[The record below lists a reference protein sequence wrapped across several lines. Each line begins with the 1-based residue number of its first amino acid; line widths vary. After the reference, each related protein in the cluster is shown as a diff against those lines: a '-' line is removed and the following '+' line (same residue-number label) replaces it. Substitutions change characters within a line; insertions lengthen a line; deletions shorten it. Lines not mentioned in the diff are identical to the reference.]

1 MIDLLIAITLGG
13 IFFLIRGFFLLV
25 YSQKWK
31 IPKQPFPRNWN
42 ELLEEHIPYYSFLS
56 AEEKYKFKQ
65 RIHIFLF
72 NVKITGIKT
81 YVTDLDKIRIAASA
95 IIPVFSFPDWEY
107 SFLEEVLLY
116 PDDFTIKIGENESP
130 KMKGLVIENNYLN
143 GKIMFSQKALEE
155 GFQNNHDKMNVGIHE
170 FVHFIDK
177 ADEQI
182 DGIPKKLLQNSAV
195 AGWIHLMHSKISEIL
210 KNESDIRT
218 YGSTRSAEFLAVT
231 SEYFFERPVI
241 MKKKHPRL
249 YAFISTIYKQN
260 PALKKKTFNAIS
272 QTKSQD
278 KCPCGSGKYFKD
290 CCEKY
295 NLIENKHIL

>member
-31 IPKQPFPRNWN
+31 IPKQPFPKDWDN
-42 ELLEEHIPYYSFLS
+42 LLEEHIPYYSFLIT
-56 AEEKYKFKQ
+56 EEKIKFKQ

-95 IIPVFSFPDWEY
+95 IIPVFGFPDWEY

-116 PDDFTIKIGENESP
+116 PDDFTIKIGGNESP
-130 KMKGLVIENNYLN
+130 KLKGLVIGNNYLN

-177 ADEQI
+177 ADKQI

-195 AGWIHLMHSKISEIL
+195 AEWIHLMHTKISEIL
-210 KNESDIRT
+210 KNESDIRA

-231 SEYFFERPVI
+231 SEYFFERPMI
-241 MKKKHPRL
+241 MKKN
-249 YAFISTIYKQN
+249 I
-260 PALKKKTFNAIS
+260 
-272 QTKSQD
+272 QD
-278 KCPCGSGKYFKD
+278 YMHLFQPYT
-290 CCEKY
+290 
-295 NLIENKHIL
+295 NRTPH

>member
-31 IPKQPFPRNWN
+31 IPKQPFPGNWN
-42 ELLEEHIPYYSFLS
+42 ELLEEHIPYYSFLN
-56 AEEKYKFKQ
+56 AEEKFKFKQ

-130 KMKGLVIENNYLN
+130 KMKGMVLGNNYLN

-195 AGWIHLMHSKISEIL
+195 AGWIHLMHTKISEIL

-260 PALKKKTFNAIS
+260 PALKKKTFDAIS